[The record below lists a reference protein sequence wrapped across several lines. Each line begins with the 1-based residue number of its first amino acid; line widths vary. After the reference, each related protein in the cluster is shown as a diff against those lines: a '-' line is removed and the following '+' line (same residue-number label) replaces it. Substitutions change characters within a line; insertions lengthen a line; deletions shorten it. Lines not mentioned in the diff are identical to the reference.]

1 MVAEVTEIPVRY
13 ARAPEAIVTPNHLAL
28 TLSTDGVRALSPI
41 TVELGAPTKA
51 RDALLALADVF
62 YGDLRRKASDRS
74 DYLAYL
80 AKSGK
85 KATQAVWDAQ
95 KRFLEAQ
102 YGEALAEETPLD
114 PIVTASEEGLR
125 FEVFSKDESAY
136 GSVFIDKSALLG
148 APKVQ
153 GSSSLE
159 LSPAALKAISK
170 IRAYRKTTL
179 TLAPA
184 GEGEARTLRVPYRF
198 LRAFGDMQTSATL
211 PRTSFALAGV
221 NLYNILYILRRK
233 KAKKPPRG
241 LRYELVPGEKP
252 RIVLEPWET
261 LIEGAGPV
269 YAGTRP
275 AVVRTFGRNRLS
287 ALGRLLPHAESVR
300 VSLVGPGLPSYYV
313 IDLGGVVFTL
323 ALSGWTDAGFGGI
336 QSFDEGSETPVPE
349 LLRRQVKADL
359 ASGPRTLQDLSTRPG
374 RNASEVRRAL
384 LLLLRDGEALFD
396 LHQEAFRARD
406 LLAKPLPPEK
416 LRFKDPTD
424 EKAHRLLEDPKQ
436 VEITKVHERGAEG
449 VSIEGRI
456 EDKAAH
462 RSMKTSF
469 LVDREGRTTDAT
481 CTCARFRRS
490 GLREGPCEHM
500 LALKIAHAREE
511 RRREQD
517 RGTAE
522 GRQRIRAETRT
533 LVARKRSRAEIVR
546 LSLDDRT
553 VTLRFGD
560 HPDRLRMS
568 RLFFNSADLAREE
581 YFSRLEQ
588 LDKKGF
594 IDAGPAGA

>member
-1 MVAEVTEIPVRY
+1 
-13 ARAPEAIVTPNHLAL
+13 
-28 TLSTDGVRALSPI
+28 
-41 TVELGAPTKA
+41 
-51 RDALLALADVF
+51 
-62 YGDLRRKASDRS
+62 
-74 DYLAYL
+74 
-80 AKSGK
+80 
-85 KATQAVWDAQ
+85 
-95 KRFLEAQ
+95 
-102 YGEALAEETPLD
+102 
-114 PIVTASEEGLR
+114 
-125 FEVFSKDESAY
+125 
-136 GSVFIDKSALLG
+136 
-148 APKVQ
+148 
-153 GSSSLE
+153 
-159 LSPAALKAISK
+159 
-170 IRAYRKTTL
+170 
-179 TLAPA
+179 
-184 GEGEARTLRVPYRF
+184 
-198 LRAFGDMQTSATL
+198 
-211 PRTSFALAGV
+211 
-221 NLYNILYILRRK
+221 
-233 KAKKPPRG
+233 
-241 LRYELVPGEKP
+241 
-252 RIVLEPWET
+252 VL
-261 LIEGAGPV
+261 
-269 YAGTRP
+269 
-275 AVVRTFGRNRLS
+275 
-287 ALGRLLPHAESVR
+287 
-300 VSLVGPGLPSYYV
+300 
-313 IDLGGVVFTL
+313 DLGGVVFTL

-336 QSFDEGSETPVPE
+336 QSFDEDAETPIPE
-349 LLRRQVKADL
+349 LLRRQLKADL

-374 RNASEVRRAL
+374 RNPAEVRRAL

-396 LHQEAFRARD
+396 LHQDAFRARD
-406 LLAKPLPPEK
+406 LLAKPLDPEK
-416 LRFKDPTD
+416 LRFKDPTH

-500 LALKIAHAREE
+500 LALKIAHTREE

-568 RLFFNSADLAREE
+568 RLLFDTADHAREE